1 MNSTL
6 QTVNS
11 PLSSLLGYQLHRA
24 SITMMNSLRT
34 RLKPLGFTPT
44 LASIMIIVNENE
56 GIIQSQVAKFL
67 SIERSN
73 MVSLITSL
81 EKKGLLSKEAIDGR
95 SQKLLV
101 TKEGSEVL
109 KKVYVQIG
117 LHEEEYK
124 LLLGE
129 ASSES
134 MIDSL
139 HSIWRSNQ
147 A

>member
-1 MNSTL
+1 MNSTSN
-6 QTVNS
+6 TINS

-24 SITMMNSLRT
+24 NIAMMNNLRS

-73 MVSLITSL
+73 MVSLINSL

-101 TKEGSEVL
+101 TEKGTEVL
-109 KKVYVQIG
+109 KKVYAQVE

-124 LLLGE
+124 LLLGDN
-129 ASSES
+129 SSDS
-134 MIDSL
+134 MLESL
-139 HSIWRSNQ
+139 HSIWR
-147 A
+147 